1 MSPSSARMCMFS
13 LQQVLIK
20 VFRQSAHT
28 RIQTPSHVHA
38 NSHQQIFVSLQE
50 NDDLVIGTCSHYQ
63 ISHEIAH
70 TTTCS
75 YDDG

>member
-1 MSPSSARMCMFS
+1 MFS

-20 VFRQSAHT
+20 VLKQSAHT

-50 NDDLVIGTCSHYQ
+50 NDDLVIITYFHYQ
-63 ISHEIAH
+63 ISNEIAH